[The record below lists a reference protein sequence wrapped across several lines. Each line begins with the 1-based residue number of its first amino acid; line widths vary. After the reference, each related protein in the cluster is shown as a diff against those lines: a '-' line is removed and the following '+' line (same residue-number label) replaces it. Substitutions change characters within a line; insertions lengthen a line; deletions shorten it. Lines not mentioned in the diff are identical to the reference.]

1 MTTLTAPRSTQRD
14 RFVDGIVIGLVI
26 VSLVAGWLIKSNA
39 ESASQSISGD
49 VGSFSY
55 PIGWLS
61 NRTDGLHAADTRTNS
76 GVPTAFGLTAETV
89 NADQDLKAL
98 STRQTIRLAQ
108 DLDGFSMLSTKSE
121 SVNGEPA
128 VTLAYAY
135 VVVPDVGVASSN
147 RLPVV
152 VEATDSLIKHSDKLY
167 VLRFSADS
175 AAFAALA
182 DLRAKLVNS
191 VKLP

>member
-1 MTTLTAPRSTQRD
+1 MTTLIAPHRTHRD
-14 RFVDGIVIGLVI
+14 RFADWIVIGLVI
-26 VSLVAGWLIKSNA
+26 VSLAAGWLIRSKA

-61 NRTDGLHAADTRTNS
+61 NKTDGLHAIDTRTGS

>member
-1 MTTLTAPRSTQRD
+1 MTTLTAPRRTYRD
-14 RFVDGIVIGLVI
+14 RFADWLVIGLVI
-26 VSLVAGWLIKSNA
+26 VSLAAGWLIKSNA

-61 NRTDGLHAADTRTNS
+61 NKTDGLHATDTRTDS

>member
-1 MTTLTAPRSTQRD
+1 MTTLTAPRRTHRD
-14 RFVDGIVIGLVI
+14 RFADWLVIGLVI
-26 VSLVAGWLIKSNA
+26 VSLAAGWLIKSNA

-49 VGSFSY
+49 AGSFSY

-61 NRTDGLHAADTRTNS
+61 NKADGVHATDTHTDS
-76 GVPTAFGLTAETV
+76 SVPTTFGLTAETV
-89 NADQDLKAL
+89 DADQDLKAL

-135 VVVPDVGVASSN
+135 VVVPDVGLASSN

-152 VEATDSLIKHSDKLY
+152 VEATDTLIKHGDKLY

>member
-1 MTTLTAPRSTQRD
+1 MTTLTAPRRTHRD
-14 RFVDGIVIGLVI
+14 RFADWLVIGLVI
-26 VSLVAGWLIKSNA
+26 VSLAAGWLIKSNA

-61 NRTDGLHAADTRTNS
+61 NKTDGLHVADTRTDF
-76 GVPTAFGLTAETV
+76 GVPTEFGLTAETV

-152 VEATDSLIKHSDKLY
+152 VEAADTLIKHGDKLY

-175 AAFAALA
+175 AAFATLA
-182 DLRAKLVNS
+182 DLRAKLLNS